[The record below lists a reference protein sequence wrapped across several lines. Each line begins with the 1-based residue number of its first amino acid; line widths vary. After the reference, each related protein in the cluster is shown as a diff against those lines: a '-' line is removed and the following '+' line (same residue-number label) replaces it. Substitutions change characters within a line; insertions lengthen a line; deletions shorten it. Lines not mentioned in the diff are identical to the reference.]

1 MEFMN
6 RLLQQLLKISPLNR
20 DSTKE
25 INWLL
30 TNGKLSQK
38 KKDILL
44 SILENAK
51 KEKEGDQ
58 ETSSVGSEYN
68 HSSEDPFDVS
78 NEVVAKNKE
87 VPHLTLVN
95 DAPDTS
101 VIFMSPE
108 EQRKATLLESSEPD
122 GIREIQ
128 LKKTFTSII
137 MIFFMGPRKARRGKL
152 LLIIFQS
159 TSIF

>member
-38 KKDILL
+38 KKNILL
-44 SILENAK
+44 SILENAN

-58 ETSSVGSEYN
+58 ETSSVGSDSD

-78 NEVVAKNKE
+78 NEVAKNKE
-87 VPHLTLVN
+87 VPDLTLVN
-95 DAPDTS
+95 DLTDPS

-108 EQRKATLLESSEPD
+108 EQRGVLY
-122 GIREIQ
+122 
-128 LKKTFTSII
+128 FT
-137 MIFFMGPRKARRGKL
+137 
-152 LLIIFQS
+152 
-159 TSIF
+159 

>member
-38 KKDILL
+38 KKNILL

-58 ETSSVGSEYN
+58 ETSSVGSDSD
-68 HSSEDPFDVS
+68 HSSEDPFEVS
-78 NEVVAKNKE
+78 NEVAKNKE
-87 VPHLTLVN
+87 VPHLILVN
-95 DAPDTS
+95 DLTDPS

-108 EQRKATLLESSEPD
+108 EQRGATLLEFSDAD

-128 LKKTFTSII
+128 LKTKFYEHYNA
-137 MIFFMGPRKARRGKL
+137 IFHGTEESSKR
-152 LLIIFQS
+152 
-159 TSIF
+159 

>member
-51 KEKEGDQ
+51 KEKEDQ
-58 ETSSVGSEYN
+58 ETSSVGSDSD

-78 NEVVAKNKE
+78 NEVAKNKE
-87 VPHLTLVN
+87 IPNLTLVN

-108 EQRKATLLESSEPD
+108 EQREGTLLESSEPD

-128 LKKTFTSII
+128 LKNKFYEHYNDLFHGTEESSK
-137 MIFFMGPRKARRGKL
+137 R
-152 LLIIFQS
+152 
-159 TSIF
+159 

>member
-1 MEFMN
+1 MIPQKK
-6 RLLQQLLKISPLNR
+6 LLP
-20 DSTKE
+20 
-25 INWLL
+25 
-30 TNGKLSQK
+30 NGKLSQK

-58 ETSSVGSEYN
+58 ETSSVGSESD

-78 NEVVAKNKE
+78 EVVAKNKE
-87 VPHLTLVN
+87 IPNLTLVN

-108 EQRKATLLESSEPD
+108 EQREGTLLESSEPD

-128 LKKTFTSII
+128 LKNKFYEHYNDLFHGTEESSK
-137 MIFFMGPRKARRGKL
+137 R
-152 LLIIFQS
+152 
-159 TSIF
+159 

>member
-58 ETSSVGSEYN
+58 ETSSVGSDSD

-78 NEVVAKNKE
+78 NEVAKNKE
-87 VPHLTLVN
+87 IPNLTLVN

-108 EQRKATLLESSEPD
+108 EQREGTLLESSEPD
-122 GIREIQ
+122 VIREIQ
-128 LKKTFTSII
+128 LKNKFYEHYNDLFHGTEESSK
-137 MIFFMGPRKARRGKL
+137 R
-152 LLIIFQS
+152 
-159 TSIF
+159 

>member
-58 ETSSVGSEYN
+58 ETSSVGSESD

-108 EQRKATLLESSEPD
+108 EQREATLLESSEPD

-128 LKKTFTSII
+128 LKKKFYEHYSDLFHGTEESSK
-137 MIFFMGPRKARRGKL
+137 R
-152 LLIIFQS
+152 
-159 TSIF
+159 

>member
-51 KEKEGDQ
+51 KEKEDQ
-58 ETSSVGSEYN
+58 ETSSVGSDSD

-78 NEVVAKNKE
+78 NEVAKNKE
-87 VPHLTLVN
+87 IPNLTLVN

-108 EQRKATLLESSEPD
+108 EQREGTLLESSEPD

-128 LKKTFTSII
+128 LKN
-137 MIFFMGPRKARRGKL
+137 MHA
-152 LLIIFQS
+152 Q
-159 TSIF
+159 